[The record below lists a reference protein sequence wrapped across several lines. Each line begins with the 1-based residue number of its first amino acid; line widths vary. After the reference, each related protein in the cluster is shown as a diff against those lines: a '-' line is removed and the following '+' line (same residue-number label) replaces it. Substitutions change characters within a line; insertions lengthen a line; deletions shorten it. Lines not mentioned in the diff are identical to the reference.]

1 MAIVEILENKLDTRR
16 GGDDCEFNGYLEDYV
31 LDIDD
36 LEMDESVKKALKL
49 IAEEDNQAK
58 VCVNLRMSVNKEAI
72 SNQIIRYK
80 DVFKLNGKP
89 IILPFVIYGEKNMAD
104 RAMVIVPYEK
114 FGYLFAK
121 GYYYCMT
128 EPGSDYANCKNEIVS
143 VCLSSVN
150 DIFDAYKRL
159 YSVTA
164 GSLQRSIDHNDFTNY
179 ETLKE
184 NAVEC
189 ADSIRENAVSVL
201 AGLEDKTDAIY
212 QMVVKWF
219 LLKKVLYVQYMVN
232 KDILNRVHE
241 GNVKKQRNQAKLNS
255 EEIKFMS
262 FSELWRCTGENQTK
276 EVME

>member
-114 FGYLFAK
+114 SGYLFAK

-201 AGLEDKTDAIY
+201 AGLEDKTDVIY